1 MSKKTRK
8 KSPSKPSKKPLK
20 AAVKTAGRAI
30 LKTSKTVS
38 VKKSSSKAATAA
50 KTPPTHA
57 LSEGQTA
64 PPFDLPRDGGQRIS
78 LRDYA
83 GRKLV
88 LFFYPRADTPGCTK
102 EAIDF
107 SRLGKEFAA
116 AGADVVGASADSAKK
131 QESFKNKHQLHTPL
145 ISDEQQEMLK
155 AYGVWGEK
163 SMYGRKFLG
172 IIRTTVLIAP
182 DGKIARVWRNVKVE
196 GHAEEVLAAVRSL

>member
-8 KSPSKPSKKPLK
+8 KSPSKPSRKPLK
-20 AAVKTAGRAI
+20 AAAKTAGRAT

-38 VKKSSSKAATAA
+38 VKKSSSKVAAAA
-50 KTPPTHA
+50 KTTPTPV

-88 LFFYPRADTPGCTK
+88 LFFYPRADTPGCTM

-116 AGADVVGASADSAKK
+116 AEADVVGASADSAKK
-131 QESFKNKHQLHTPL
+131 QESFRNKHQLHIPL

-172 IIRTTVLIAP
+172 IIRTTVLVDP
-182 DGKIARVWRNVKVE
+182 NGKIARVWRNVKVE